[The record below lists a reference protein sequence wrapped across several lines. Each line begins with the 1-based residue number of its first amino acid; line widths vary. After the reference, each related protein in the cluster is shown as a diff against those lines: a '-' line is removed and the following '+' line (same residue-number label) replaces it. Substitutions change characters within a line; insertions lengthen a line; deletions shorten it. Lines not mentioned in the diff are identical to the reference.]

1 MYESIDLAEFL
12 FPVFPG
18 TTSPPVR
25 LFPSEMLE
33 GEEQDE
39 KVVEASKVSARSTEL
54 KKIRDY
60 KMSQIYQ
67 LLEKRYPDIAGS
79 AQNVQSQARRQNAP
93 SRNRWSR
100 GA

>member
-1 MYESIDLAEFL
+1 MSSGARRRSCAAD
-12 FPVFPG
+12 
-18 TTSPPVR
+18 
-25 LFPSEMLE
+25 
-33 GEEQDE
+33 EQDE

-79 AQNVQSQARRQNAP
+79 AQNVQSQK
-93 SRNRWSR
+93 SREMGNLK
-100 GA
+100 